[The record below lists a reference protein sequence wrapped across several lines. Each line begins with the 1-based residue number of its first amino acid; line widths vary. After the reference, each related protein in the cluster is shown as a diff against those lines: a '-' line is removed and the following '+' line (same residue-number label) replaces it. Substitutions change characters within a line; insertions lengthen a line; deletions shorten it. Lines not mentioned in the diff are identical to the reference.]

1 MTVRAMSIYGT
12 RPEAIKLAPVVNALR
27 AEPGIQSRT
36 VVTGQHREM
45 LDQVNRVFGIV
56 PDHDLDVFGKGQSLN
71 RLMAKVLEGLDG
83 VLAEVK
89 PDVVVVQGDTTTV
102 TAAAIAAFN
111 RGIRV
116 VHVEAGLRSG
126 DLQSP
131 FPEEANRRLASQVTS
146 LHLAPTTS
154 ARDNLVLEERRPGLD
169 RRHR

>member
-89 PDVVVVQGDTTTV
+89 PDVDKLLRSTFDALSGIAFADDKPFYDAFPAGREAENAWSTRSLKDGV
-102 TAAAIAAFN
+102 TAAFGVGYDWI
-111 RGIRV
+111 
-116 VHVEAGLRSG
+116 GLRLEG
-126 DLQSP
+126 EFLLWLQ
-131 FPEEANRRLASQVTS
+131 RQK
-146 LHLAPTTS
+146 
-154 ARDNLVLEERRPGLD
+154 
-169 RRHR
+169 